1 MRIVFMG
8 TPQFA
13 VPALRKLL
21 EQWPVAGVVT
31 QPDRPA
37 GRGRRSAAGAVKL
50 EAQRFG
56 LPVISPARVRDAT
69 AHAQIVDWAPD
80 LIVVAAYGQLLNSAL
95 LQLPK
100 HGCLNI
106 HASLLPRH
114 RGAAPV
120 AAAILAGDKTTG
132 VSIMRMDA
140 GLDTGAVLEQRS
152 LHIRP
157 EHDAGSLTAELAT
170 LGAETLSAMLPAYLE
185 GKIKAAP
192 QDAQFATYAPQLTKL
207 DGLLDFG
214 KPAFELA
221 LRVRA
226 MQGWPSAHILWN
238 GATLKILAA
247 RAIPGSAA
255 PGRVIAHAA
264 GAAISTGQ
272 DWLLLEVVQPA
283 GKRAMPIQDF
293 LNGNAGFLGSDLTG
307 RT

>member
-132 VSIMRMDA
+132 ASIMRMDA

-192 QDAQFATYAPQLTKL
+192 QDAQFATYAPQLTKI

-226 MQGWPSAHILWN
+226 MQPWPSAHILWN

>member
-56 LPVISPARVRDAT
+56 LPVISPARLRDAT

-192 QDAQFATYAPQLTKL
+192 QDAQFATYAPQLTKI

-226 MQGWPSAHILWN
+226 MQPWPSAHILWN

-293 LNGNAGFLGSDLTG
+293 LNGNAGFLGSDLTE

>member
-56 LPVISPARVRDAT
+56 LPVISPARLRDAT

-152 LHIRP
+152 IHIRP

-170 LGAETLSAMLPAYLE
+170 LGAKTLSAMLPAYLE
-185 GKIKAAP
+185 GKLKAAP
-192 QDAQFATYAPQLTKL
+192 QDAHFATYAPQLTKL

-226 MQGWPSAHILWN
+226 MQPWPSAHILWN

-293 LNGNAGFLGSDLTG
+293 LNGNAGFMGSDLTG

>member
-13 VPALRKLL
+13 VPALQKLL

-37 GRGRRSAAGAVKL
+37 GRGRRPAAGAVKL

-56 LPVISPARVRDAT
+56 LPVISPVRLRDAT

-80 LIVVAAYGQLLNSAL
+80 LIVVAAYGQLLNPAV

-100 HGCLNI
+100 YGCLNI

-140 GLDTGAVLEQRS
+140 GLDTGAVLEQRII
-152 LHIRP
+152 HIRP
-157 EHDAGSLTAELAT
+157 DHDAGSLTLDLAA
-170 LGAETLSAMLPAYLE
+170 LGAETLCAMLPAYIT
-185 GKIKAAP
+185 GKLKAAQ
-192 QDAQFATYAPQLTKL
+192 QDAQLATYAPQLTKK

-214 KPAFELA
+214 KPASELA
-221 LRVRA
+221 RRVRA
-226 MQGWPSAHILWN
+226 MQPWPSAHLLWN
-238 GATLKILAA
+238 GAPLKILAA
-247 RAIPGSAA
+247 RAVPGSAA
-255 PGRVIAHAA
+255 PGRVLAHAA
-264 GAAISTGQ
+264 GAAIGTGQ
-272 DWLLLEVVQPA
+272 DWLLLEMVQPA
-283 GKRAMPIQDF
+283 GKRPMPIQAF
-293 LNGNAGFLGSDLTG
+293 LNGNAGFVGSDLTV
-307 RT
+307 RA

>member
-37 GRGRRSAAGAVKL
+37 GRGRQPAAGAVKL
-50 EAQRFG
+50 EAQRCG
-56 LPVISPARVRDAT
+56 LPVISPARLRDAT
-69 AHAQIVDWAPD
+69 AHAQIVEWAPD
-80 LIVVAAYGQLLNSAL
+80 LIVVAAYGQLLSSAL
-95 LQLPK
+95 LQLPI

-152 LHIRP
+152 LNIRP
-157 EHDAGSLTAELAT
+157 DHDGGSLTQELAA

-192 QDAQFATYAPQLTKL
+192 QDAEFATYAPQLTKQ

-214 KPAFELA
+214 KPASELA

-226 MQGWPSAHILWN
+226 MQPWPSAHFFWK
-238 GATLKILAA
+238 GASLKVLAA
-247 RAIPGSAA
+247 RAIPGSAF

-264 GAAISTGQ
+264 GAAIGTAQ

-293 LNGNAGFLGSDLTG
+293 LNGNSGFVGSEITA
-307 RT
+307 RA

>member
-21 EQWPVAGVVT
+21 EQWPVAGAVT

-37 GRGRRSAAGAVKL
+37 GRGRQPAAGAVKL
-50 EAQRFG
+50 EAQRCG
-56 LPVISPARVRDAT
+56 LPVISPARLRDAT
-69 AHAQIVDWAPD
+69 AHAQIVEWAPD
-80 LIVVAAYGQLLNSAL
+80 LIVVAAYGQLLSSAL
-95 LQLPK
+95 LQLPT

-140 GLDTGAVLEQRS
+140 GLDTGAVLEQRI
-152 LHIRP
+152 LNIRP
-157 EHDAGSLTAELAT
+157 DHDGGSLTQELAA
-170 LGAETLSAMLPAYLE
+170 LGAETLCAMLPAYLE
-185 GKIKAAP
+185 GKIKAVP
-192 QDAQFATYAPQLTKL
+192 QDAQFATYAPQLTKK

-226 MQGWPSAHILWN
+226 MQPWPSAHFLWN
-238 GATLKILAA
+238 GAALKVLAA
-247 RAIPGSAA
+247 RAIPGSAI

-264 GAAISTGQ
+264 GAAIGTGQ

-293 LNGNAGFLGSDLTG
+293 LNGNSGFVGSEITV
-307 RT
+307 RI

>member
-56 LPVISPARVRDAT
+56 LPVISPARLRDAT

-120 AAAILAGDKTTG
+120 AAAILDGDKTTG

-152 LHIRP
+152 IHIRP

-185 GKIKAAP
+185 GKLKAAP
-192 QDAQFATYAPQLTKL
+192 QDAQFATYAPQLTKI

-226 MQGWPSAHILWN
+226 MQPWPSAHILWN

>member
-37 GRGRRSAAGAVKL
+37 GRGRRFAAGAVKL

-56 LPVISPARVRDAT
+56 LPVISPARLRDAT

-140 GLDTGAVLEQRS
+140 GLDTGAVLQQRS

-185 GKIKAAP
+185 GKLKAAS
-192 QDAQFATYAPQLTKL
+192 QDAQFATYAPQLTKI

-226 MQGWPSAHILWN
+226 MQPWPSAHILWN

>member
-56 LPVISPARVRDAT
+56 LPVISPARLRDAT

-185 GKIKAAP
+185 GK
-192 QDAQFATYAPQLTKL
+192 L
-207 DGLLDFG
+207 
-214 KPAFELA
+214 KP
-221 LRVRA
+221 LRKTRNLQP
-226 MQGWPSAHILWN
+226 MHPSSP
-238 GATLKILAA
+238 K
-247 RAIPGSAA
+247 
-255 PGRVIAHAA
+255 
-264 GAAISTGQ
+264 
-272 DWLLLEVVQPA
+272 
-283 GKRAMPIQDF
+283 
-293 LNGNAGFLGSDLTG
+293 
-307 RT
+307 